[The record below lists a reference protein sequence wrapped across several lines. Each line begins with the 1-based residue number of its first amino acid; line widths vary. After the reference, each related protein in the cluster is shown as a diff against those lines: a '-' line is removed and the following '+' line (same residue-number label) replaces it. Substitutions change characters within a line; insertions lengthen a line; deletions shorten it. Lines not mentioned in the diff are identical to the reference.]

1 MTRTIADLRAPLLRW
16 YRRSSRDL
24 PWRRTRDPYA
34 IWVAEVMLQQTQ
46 VATVLPYY
54 RRFMTRFPDP
64 ARLAAASEEEVLAL
78 WSGLGYYRRARSLQ
92 AAARQVVECHAGRL
106 PADPCELRRLPGI
119 GRYTAGAI
127 ASIAFDLC
135 EPVLDG
141 NVRRVLTRIIA
152 DDPEERR
159 LWEIAA
165 QLADGPDPGDLNQ
178 ALMELGALICTP
190 RDPSCDA
197 CPLSR
202 HCRAGA
208 SGRPEAYP
216 ARRNAGRATEQ
227 VRVAVAVVRR
237 ADQVLLE
244 RPPSGS
250 PLRGAWDLP
259 ALATPPGATA
269 ASTLCRALR
278 RRYGLEISAGEPAGR
293 VSHGIMHRRLRLEVV
308 PCRLRRGRVAG
319 RRELRWV
326 ELSALDQAAVSG
338 ATHKALSLLVTGP
351 SSAEDRVS
359 RRTRSGRRRAIE
371 SAR

>member
-1 MTRTIADLRAPLLRW
+1 MALPIAELRAPLLRW
-16 YRRSSRDL
+16 YRRSSRNL

-54 RRFMTRFPDP
+54 GRFMERFPDP
-64 ARLAAASEEEVLAL
+64 ASLAAATEEDVLAL
-78 WSGLGYYRRARSLQ
+78 WSGLGYYRRARSLWT
-92 AAARQVVECHAGRL
+92 AAKQVVDRHDGKVPPD
-106 PADPCELRRLPGI
+106 PAELRRLPGV

-127 ASIAFDLC
+127 ASIAFDLR

-141 NVRRVLTRIIA
+141 NVRRVLSRIIA
-152 DDPEERR
+152 DDPEEGR

-165 QLADGPDPGDLNQ
+165 ELADAPDPGDLNQ

-197 CPLSR
+197 CPMSQR
-202 HCRAGA
+202 CRARA
-208 SGRPEAYP
+208 AGRPEAYP
-216 ARRNAGRATEQ
+216 ASRSTGRATQQ
-227 VRVAVAVVRR
+227 VSVAVAVVRR
-237 ADQVLLE
+237 ADRVLLE
-244 RPPSGS
+244 RPPSEG

-259 ALATPPGATA
+259 ALEIPSGATA
-269 ASTLCRALR
+269 ASTLRHALR
-278 RRYGLEISAGEPAGR
+278 RRYGLEISAGETAGSS
-293 VSHGIMHRRLRLEVV
+293 SHGIMHRRLRLEVV

-326 ELSALDQAAVSG
+326 ELSALGQAAVSG
-338 ATHKALSLLVTGP
+338 ATHKALGLLSTDP
-351 SSAEDRVS
+351 SSAEGRAS
-359 RRTRSGRRRAIE
+359 RRKRSGRRGSIE